1 MKQQKRVSR
10 FGVMSAVLVAS
21 VVTLAQPLQYPTTR
35 KVDHTDTYHGTKV
48 ADPYRWLEDD
58 TSAETAAWVE
68 AENKVTFPYLERI
81 AFRQQFQ
88 DRVKALSNY
97 ERYLAPS
104 RKGQYF
110 FFSKN
115 AGLQNQ
121 NVLYIQKG
129 LDGPPEVLIDPN
141 SWSADGTARL
151 GTFTPSKDAKY
162 ASMESR
168 AAVPTGRNTK

>member
-1 MKQQKRVSR
+1 
-10 FGVMSAVLVAS
+10 MSATLGSLSDVTPFPETRRDDLVEVLHG
-21 VVTLAQPLQYPTTR
+21 QPI
-35 KVDHTDTYHGTKV
+35 

-81 AFRQQFQ
+81 PFRQQFQ
-88 DRVKALSNY
+88 DRVKALTNY

-115 AGLQNQ
+115 DGLQNQ

-141 SWSADGTARL
+141 SWSADGTARGPTL
-151 GTFTPSKDAKY
+151 C
-162 ASMESR
+162 SR
-168 AAVPTGRNTK
+168 ASAAARIAATRSRSFIPKATD